1 MQRKDREI
9 TQEEGRI
16 HGGTSRVREMATELH
31 S

>member
-16 HGGTSRVREMATELH
+16 HGGTSRVREMAIELH